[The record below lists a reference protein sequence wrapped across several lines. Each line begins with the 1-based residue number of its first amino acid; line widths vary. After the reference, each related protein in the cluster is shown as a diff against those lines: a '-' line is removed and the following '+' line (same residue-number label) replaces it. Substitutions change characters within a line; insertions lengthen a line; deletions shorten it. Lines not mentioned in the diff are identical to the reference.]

1 MLTSNLEP
9 AAAAGAIP
17 RGLPPQLEAHL
28 AQPSAC
34 VCNPN
39 RSLRSYAS
47 NHLDVN
53 GAFAAKM
60 ALAVHRPPKIV
71 SRGCASQVPRRN
83 CR

>member
-1 MLTSNLEP
+1 MLTSDLEP
-9 AAAAGAIP
+9 DAAAGAIR
-17 RGLPPQLEAHL
+17 RGSPPQLEGHF
-28 AQPSAC
+28 AQASAC

-39 RSLRSYAS
+39 RLARSYAR

-53 GAFAAKM
+53 AVFAAKM

-83 CR
+83 HR